1 MHPMLHSCV
10 SRSIADATEAAH
22 NALDMG
28 DFAGGGLHLAYG
40 IACALVEAQRSGLG
54 QVIDAA
60 MVEAAELMADMLKAR
75 KDIGLSAVV
84 GDRASAKLVE
94 ALAALSEA
102 RSAMVDMH
110 GELNDVKLR
119 IGVRTKMVG
128 WEDKPPELA
137 TLKANADLRQ
147 VS

>member
-1 MHPMLHSCV
+1 MVMEKVFVAQRVASKLF
-10 SRSIADATEAAH
+10 ATE
-22 NALDMG
+22 NA
-28 DFAGGGLHLAYG
+28 
-40 IACALVEAQRSGLG
+40 
-54 QVIDAA
+54 IDAA

-84 GDRASAKLVE
+84 GDRASVKLVE

-128 WEDKPPELA
+128 WEDKPPA
-137 TLKANADLRQ
+137 TAGRSSTKDLRDA
-147 VS
+147 V